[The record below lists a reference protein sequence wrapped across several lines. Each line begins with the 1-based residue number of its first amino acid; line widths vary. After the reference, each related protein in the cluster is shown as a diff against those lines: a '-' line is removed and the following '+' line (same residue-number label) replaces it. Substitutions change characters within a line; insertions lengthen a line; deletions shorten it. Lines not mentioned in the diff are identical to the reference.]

1 MSALIDMIIDLRR
14 EVAELKRRQSQAS
27 RRGTVHGV
35 RNGGNEVRIK
45 LGEDED
51 GEPVLTPWLP
61 VSGGNGGARTRH
73 AYTVGEH
80 VMLSNPAG
88 DWEGAE
94 VRPSNF
100 HQGGQSPSSTLGEHV
115 IHDGGGVRIA
125 VLNGKLTVTAGG
137 VTQTVSSA
145 GVETTGGKLTHDGKN
160 IGSSHTHGGVE
171 SGGGQTAGP
180 EA

>member
-1 MSALIDMIIDLRR
+1 MSRLDDL
-14 EVAELKRRQSQAS
+14 VVELVRKVNELERRQSQAS

-61 VSGGNGGARTRH
+61 VSGGNGGTKTRH
-73 AYTVGEH
+73 AYTAGEH
-80 VMLSNPAG
+80 VMLSNPSG

-100 HQGGQSPSSTLGEHV
+100 HQGGQSPSSTEGEHV
-115 IHDGGGVRIA
+115 IHDGGGVRVA

-137 VTQTVSSA
+137 VTQTWSSS
-145 GVETTGGKLTHDGKN
+145 GVDTTGGKLTHNQRN
-160 IGSSHTHGGVE
+160 IGADHKHGGVE
-171 SGGGQTAGP
+171 SGGGETGEPA
-180 EA
+180 